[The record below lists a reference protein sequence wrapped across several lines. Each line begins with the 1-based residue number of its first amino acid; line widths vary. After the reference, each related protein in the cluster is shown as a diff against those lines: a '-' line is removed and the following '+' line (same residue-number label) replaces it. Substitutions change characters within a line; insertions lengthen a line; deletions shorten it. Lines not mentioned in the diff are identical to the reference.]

1 MIDVSV
7 QATVSF
13 IITFRKIARS
23 LSQIVASNQA
33 FCDFGHRAFQRG
45 ASKFSFMNIAEHW
58 EGVMRNL
65 FGLLLAV
72 ALAAGAA
79 ALVTPHPS
87 AATPILVDYS
97 GASY

>member
-1 MIDVSV
+1 M
-7 QATVSF
+7 
-13 IITFRKIARS
+13 RS
-23 LSQIVASNQA
+23 
-33 FCDFGHRAFQRG
+33 
-45 ASKFSFMNIAEHW
+45 
-58 EGVMRNL
+58 L

-79 ALVTPHPS
+79 TLVTPHPS

>member
-1 MIDVSV
+1 MLVCRLLLVSSSPSV
-7 QATVSF
+7 KLRVRYRESSQAIRHSVILVT
-13 IITFRKIARS
+13 AP
-23 LSQIVASNQA
+23 SNEA
-33 FCDFGHRAFQRG
+33 L
-45 ASKFSFMNIAEHW
+45 SKFSFMNIAEHW

-87 AATPILVDYS
+87 AATPILADYS